1 MSSYRKPSWE
11 PKAEIQMR
19 NKGGWHVSQ
28 HWVETNRQIWDIF

>member
-19 NKGGWHVSQ
+19 NKGGWHGVAALGGDQ
-28 HWVETNRQIWDIF
+28 